1 MVISCVFLKR
11 GTRDLTFFGKFQ
23 SWVVVRC
30 LRVVHYWIAF
40 APIVVHEQFEKAQD
54 AESAVRKDFPKSML
68 VKLNKIRNLI

>member
-1 MVISCVFLKR
+1 
-11 GTRDLTFFGKFQ
+11 
-23 SWVVVRC
+23 
-30 LRVVHYWIAF
+30 VVHYWIAF